1 MHFSNLD
8 FLVKEW
14 EGKLLSIGMNATDA
28 KLLARIKAR
37 MEIDLSFA
45 ASIRNGGL
53 EGFARWV
60 EIHCKDIYYAVK
72 NALQSAWDWLKSQF

>member
-37 MEIDLSFA
+37 MEIDWGFA
-45 ASIRNGGL
+45 QSIRDGGFK
-53 EGFARWV
+53 GFARWV

-72 NALQSAWDWLKSQF
+72 DALESAWNWLKSLF